1 MKMEL
6 FVREVRLAA
15 RSLARNP
22 TFTLFAVLTLALCI
36 GANTAIFSLIKGFFL
51 ESLPV
56 RDPQRLV
63 AVYATDAANPGLLPV
78 SYPNYLDY
86 REEAVFAGL
95 AAYRPFGLNVG
106 GGGGNPEP
114 FPAEIV
120 SGNYFDVLGVKP
132 ALGRAFLP
140 EEDAVPGARPVVI
153 LSHGFWQ
160 ERFGGDPAWVGRTI
174 RLNGR
179 EFTVIG
185 IAPEGFTGLNRLRTN
200 YLWVPMMM
208 HAQVLPSA
216 LADRVSSRGS
226 LMFSL
231 VGRLRP
237 GTSLESAR
245 SGLTVLAGQLERE
258 YPEDNA
264 GVRVDLLPLAQATI
278 RPEIRQKYVL
288 GGVLLMG
295 VVGLVL
301 LIGCASVANLLV
313 ARALAR
319 QRETA
324 LRSSLG
330 APRSRL
336 IAQWLTEAMLLAL
349 GGAALGVLV
358 GALLRNALWA
368 LRPPFLPSSLDFSLD
383 ARVLAYT
390 LLISVA
396 TGLLFGLAP
405 LPQIYRTDLSQAL
418 RQVDDPSR
426 GPVRAGLWR
435 LLVVGQVT
443 ISLVALVGAG
453 LFLKSLWKAQ
463 ATDLGFDAGRL
474 MVLLFDAGMAGLDEP
489 RGRQLG
495 DRLVERVESLP
506 GVDSVSLARGLLLS
520 GGMRSKVADEASGPA
535 SEGELIRVDAV
546 GASYFRTV
554 GIPLLRGR
562 GFTAADREG
571 TPPVAVVN
579 EVLAKRLWPDGKAVG
594 RRLRIEPEDTP
605 VEVVGVA
612 QNARHGSLA
621 GDAEPCVYLPLA
633 QSYSSEMVLYVRT
646 GGDPAALILPVRRA
660 LQELDSDVPVLE
672 STAMASIVGQAL
684 WIPRLGAV
692 LLAVFGGLALLLSA
706 IGLYGVMA
714 FSARHRRREI
724 GIRLA
729 LGARRSQVLRL
740 VILRDMPLVI
750 AGVALGLA
758 AALAAAPRVAGLL
771 FDVSPTDAGVLGGS
785 ILVLVAVALLA
796 SYLPARQAA
805 AVDPVLVIRES

>member
-1 MKMEL
+1 MNMEL

-51 ESLPV
+51 KSLPV
-56 RDPQRLV
+56 RDAQQLV

-86 REEAVFAGL
+86 RGEEIFAGL

-106 GGGGNPEP
+106 QGAGNPEP

-120 SGNYFDVLGVKP
+120 SGNYFDVLGVEP

-140 EEDAVPGARPVVI
+140 EDDAVPGARPVVI

-160 ERFGGDPAWVGRTI
+160 EQLAGDPAWLGRTI
-174 RLNGR
+174 RLNGQA
-179 EFTVIG
+179 FTVIG

-200 YLWVPMMM
+200 HLWVPMMM
-208 HAQVLPSA
+208 HAQILPSA
-216 LADRVSSRGS
+216 LADRVSSRGA
-226 LMFSL
+226 LMFNV

-237 GTSLESAR
+237 ATTLETAR
-245 SGLTVLAGQLERE
+245 SGLTVLAEQLERE
-258 YPEDNA
+258 HPQDNA
-264 GVRVDLLPLAQATI
+264 DVSVDLLPLSQATI

-288 GGVLLMG
+288 GGALLLG
-295 VVGLVL
+295 VVSLLL

-319 QRETA
+319 QREVA
-324 LRSSLG
+324 VRSSLG
-330 APRSRL
+330 APCSRL
-336 IAQWLTEAMLLAL
+336 IGQWLTEAMLLTVC
-349 GGAALGVLV
+349 GAGLGVLV
-358 GALLRNALWA
+358 GAGLRNALWA
-368 LRPPFLPSSLDFSLD
+368 LRPPFLPASLDFSLD

-390 LLISVA
+390 LLVSVV
-396 TGLLFGLAP
+396 TGILFGLAP
-405 LPQIYRTDLSQAL
+405 LPQLYRTDLSQAL

-426 GPVRAGLWR
+426 GLARGGLRR
-435 LLVVGQVT
+435 LIVVAQVA

-463 ATDLGFDAGRL
+463 ATDLGFDADRFL
-474 MVLLFDAGMAGLDEP
+474 VLLFDTGMAGLDEA

-495 DRLVERVESLP
+495 DRLVEQVASLP
-506 GVDSVSLARGLLLS
+506 DVRSASLGRGLMLS
-520 GGMRSKVADEASGPA
+520 GSLRSKVSDEARGPA
-535 SEGELIRVDAV
+535 SEGELTCLDTV
-546 GASYFRTV
+546 GVSYFETV

-562 GFTAADREG
+562 DFARAERQGS
-571 TPPVAVVN
+571 PPVAIVN
-579 EVLAKRLWPDGKAVG
+579 EDLAKRLWPGGDAVG
-594 RRLRIEPEDTP
+594 RRLRIEARDTP
-605 VEVVGVA
+605 IEVVGVVQSARQSALAGPEPCAYLPFA
-612 QNARHGSLA
+612 QN
-621 GDAEPCVYLPLA
+621 
-633 QSYSSEMVLYVRT
+633 YSSEMVLYVRT
-646 GGDPAALILPVRRA
+646 QGEPASLILPVRRE
-660 LQELDSDVPVLE
+660 LQSLDSDVPILE
-672 STAMASIVGQAL
+672 AEVMSNIVAQAL
-684 WIPRLGAV
+684 WIPRLGAA
-692 LLAVFGGLALLLSA
+692 LLAVFGGVALLLSA
-706 IGLYGVMA
+706 IGLYGVMS

-740 VILRDMPLVI
+740 VILKDMPLVG

-758 AALAAAPRVAGLL
+758 AALGMAPRVAGLL
-771 FDVSPTDAGVLGGS
+771 FSVSATDVGVLKWAV
-785 ILVLVAVALLA
+785 LVLVAVALVA

-805 AVDPVLVIRES
+805 AVDPILVIREP